1 MDPEY
6 QEVFGDYE
14 VPEDGTG
21 NEADAQ
27 DEGNQAGAEA
37 MEHHAEG
44 GQGETEEPGAGE
56 QEPGSGEAEDGE
68 QEAPKEKPEDKP
80 DDAAETELAEKSE
93 QARQAAFDRA
103 AQARVDKIYADM
115 FANQANPFTGRPITN
130 EAEYLAFKAAQV
142 QKAQE
147 DALKESGIQ
156 PDVIAQMVDSRVA
169 QHPAIAAAQQ
179 AAAAARAQQA
189 QAAEAAANE
198 AIRAEL
204 AKISAI
210 DPSVK
215 TLEDIGKM
223 PTADAFNRYVRQ
235 GVPLEDAF
243 WLAKR
248 KDIEQKRLAAAKQ
261 TAINQARS
269 KQGLDSGAGS
279 GGAGVSVPAEQAA
292 EYRAFMPNAT
302 DDEIAKAWAKFQ
314 KSCT

>member
-21 NEADAQ
+21 SEADAQ

-56 QEPGSGEAEDGE
+56 AEDGE

-80 DDAAETELAEKSE
+80 YNAAETELAEKSE

-130 EAEYLAFKAAQV
+130 EAEYLAFKAAQA

-198 AIRAEL
+198 AIRAEI

-243 WLAKR
+243 WLANR

-292 EYRAFMPNAT
+292 AYREVFPDAT
-302 DDEIAKAWAKFQ
+302 DEEIQKSWVKFQ
-314 KSCT
+314 KSCG